1 MHIDIYGSTKAIS
14 RPASKS
20 ATGQEQS
27 WFDWA
32 LSYAPYVPGV
42 SQAQSIVETGED
54 TRQSLLD
61 TAQRIGDR
69 TADAAERTAKV
80 IRITAIV
87 LGTVT
92 VGSIAFGVW
101 SRHRARMARAKAKK

>member
-1 MHIDIYGSTKAIS
+1 VHVDIYGSTKAVS
-14 RPASKS
+14 RPARKP
-20 ATGQEQS
+20 ADEQEQS

-32 LSYAPYVPGV
+32 LSYVPGV
-42 SQAQSIVETGED
+42 SQAQSIVETGEE
-54 TRQSLLD
+54 TRQTLLD
-61 TAQRIGDR
+61 TVQQTTDR
-69 TADAAERTAKV
+69 AATAAERTAKV

-101 SRHRARMARAKAKK
+101 SRHRARMTRAKVKK